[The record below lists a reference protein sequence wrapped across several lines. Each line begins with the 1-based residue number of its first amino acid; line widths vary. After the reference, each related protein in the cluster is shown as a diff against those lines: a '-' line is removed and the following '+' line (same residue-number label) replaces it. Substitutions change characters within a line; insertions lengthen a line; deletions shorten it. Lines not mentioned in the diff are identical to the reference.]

1 MPRTRN
7 TSKDQL
13 KHKATFHPVLPKKQ
27 VRDLALPISHVQFGR
42 IGDDLVDLY
51 HVFREHVQGFTVE
64 TKEAILVN
72 FIGDEKAY
80 STWEKFLLD
89 CKEEAIKQH
98 QELPIDITGHQAPDA
113 PQQGEPAEVK
123 QQSEPAEVKQQ
134 SEPAEVK
141 QQSEPAEVKQQ
152 GEPAEVKQEE
162 AECVYR
168 STPDC
173 ILAQFGL
180 HAIKALTGATE
191 DQIKRLVDVMKP
203 TATIR
208 SFAGA
213 CERILPHFYLSPTA
227 LVDPMTVFAEDRV
240 QLFDGPYGVF
250 GVKDKQLY
258 LPTVPKPC
266 ALSAATVSRFDLL
279 KKQYDGLV
287 MVRYLY
293 KKQPNVVVNGSA
305 KKICN
310 FCKRLMP
317 NLVDGTCAKCKCIYC
332 GRSSRKEICDP
343 CNFSMYL
350 QTAVELDESIRVK
363 CDTLLFA
370 YEADSKA
377 VLIDKRNAELELE
390 RQRVEAMAE
399 IVAAAVKNGVSAEV
413 ARNVAQTM
421 ISADAKKNKPA
432 QVAQVEGD
440 DDEETEELEESED
453 DTARC
458 KALKKDSKRVNNYR
472 KRKREQMGEEAYKAM
487 VNQKNREYKARK
499 KQEWI
504 EEARRLDAI
513 AGGHP

>member
-7 TSKDQL
+7 TSKDEA
-13 KHKATFHPVLPKKQ
+13 KHKATFQPVLPKKQ

-51 HVFREHVQGFTVE
+51 HVFRDHVPGFTVE
-64 TKEAILVN
+64 TKDAILLY
-72 FIGDEKAY
+72 FIGDEKAH
-80 STWEKFLLD
+80 STWEKFLID
-89 CKEEAIKQH
+89 CKAEAINQ
-98 QELPIDITGHQAPDA
+98 QQQLPIDITGDQAPEA
-113 PQQGEPAEVK
+113 PKQG
-123 QQSEPAEVKQQ
+123 
-134 SEPAEVK
+134 
-141 QQSEPAEVKQQ
+141 EPAEVKQQ
-152 GEPAEVKQEE
+152 GEPAEVKQQGEPIEVKQEE

-173 ILAQFGL
+173 ILAKFGL
-180 HAIKALTGATE
+180 HALKALTGATD
-191 DQIKRLVDVMKP
+191 DQMGKLVDVMKP
-203 TATIR
+203 IATIR

-213 CERILPHFYLSPTA
+213 CERILPRFYLSPTA
-227 LVDPMTVFAEDRV
+227 LVDPMTVFTEERV

-250 GVKDKQLY
+250 GIKDKQLY
-258 LPTVPKPC
+258 TSTMPKPC
-266 ALSAATVSRFDLL
+266 ALSAATVSRFDFL

-293 KKQPNVVVNGSA
+293 NKQPNVIVNGST

-343 CNFSMYL
+343 CSFSMYL
-350 QTAVELDESIRVK
+350 QTAVELEESIRVK

-370 YEADSKA
+370 FAADSNA
-377 VLIDKRNAELELE
+377 VLIDKRNAALELE

-421 ISADAKKNKPA
+421 ISVEAKKNKPTA
-432 QVAQVEGD
+432 VEGD
-440 DDEETEELEESED
+440 DDEETEEEKLQDSED
-453 DTARC
+453 DMPKCA
-458 KALKKDSKRVNNYR
+458 ALKKDRVRVNDYR

-487 VNQKNREYKARK
+487 VNQKSREYKARK
-499 KQEWI
+499 KQALI
-504 EEARRLDAI
+504 EEGRRQAALS
-513 AGGHP
+513 GGHP

>member
-1 MPRTRN
+1 MTRTRN
-7 TSKDQL
+7 TSKDQAKQKTTL
-13 KHKATFHPVLPKKQ
+13 RPVLSKKQ

-51 HVFREHVQGFTVE
+51 HVFRDHVPGFTVE
-64 TKEAILVN
+64 TKDAILIN
-72 FIGDEKAY
+72 FIGDEEAY

-89 CKEEAIKQH
+89 CKAEAIKQH
-98 QELPIDITGHQAPDA
+98 QELPIDITGHQAPEA
-113 PQQGEPAEVK
+113 PQQGEPAEAK

-134 SEPAEVK
+134 SEPV
-141 QQSEPAEVKQQ
+141 EVKQQ

-173 ILAQFGL
+173 ILAKFGL
-180 HAIKALTGATE
+180 HAIKALTGATD
-191 DQIKRLVDVMKP
+191 DQMGKLVDVMKP
-203 TATIR
+203 IATIR
-208 SFAGA
+208 GFAGA
-213 CERILPHFYLSPTA
+213 CERILPHFYLSPA
-227 LVDPMTVFAEDRV
+227 VLVDPMTVFTEDRV
-240 QLFDGPYGVF
+240 QLFDGPYGIF
-250 GVKDKQLY
+250 GVKNKQLY
-258 LPTVPKPC
+258 TSTMPKPC
-266 ALSAATVSRFDLL
+266 ALSAATVSRFDFL

-293 KKQPNVVVNGSA
+293 EKQPTVTVNGST

-317 NLVDGTCAKCKCIYC
+317 NLVNGTCAKCKCIYC

-343 CNFSMYL
+343 CNFSVYL
-350 QTAVELDESIRVK
+350 QTAVELEESIRVQ
-363 CDTLLFA
+363 CGNFLFA

-421 ISADAKKNKPA
+421 ISTEAKKNKPTA
-432 QVAQVEGD
+432 VEGD
-440 DDEETEELEESED
+440 DEEETEDEKLQDSD
-453 DTARC
+453 DDMPKQ
-458 KALKKDSKRVNNYR
+458 KALKKDRKRVNNNR

-499 KQEWI
+499 KQQFI
-504 EEARRLDAI
+504 EEGRRQAALSS
-513 AGGHP
+513 GHP

>member
-7 TSKDQL
+7 TSKGEA
-13 KHKATFHPVLPKKQ
+13 KHKATFQPVPPKKQ
-27 VRDLALPISHVQFGR
+27 VHDLALPISHVQFGR

-51 HVFREHVQGFTVE
+51 HVFRDHVPGFTVE
-64 TKEAILVN
+64 TKDAILLY
-72 FIGDEKAY
+72 FIGDEKAH
-80 STWEKFLLD
+80 STWEKFLID
-89 CKEEAIKQH
+89 CKAEAINQ
-98 QELPIDITGHQAPDA
+98 QQQLPIDITGHQAPEA

-123 QQSEPAEVKQQ
+123 QQGEPV
-134 SEPAEVK
+134 
-141 QQSEPAEVKQQ
+141 EVKQQ
-152 GEPAEVKQEE
+152 GEPVEVKQEE

-173 ILAQFGL
+173 ILAKFGL
-180 HAIKALTGATE
+180 HAIKALTGATD
-191 DQIKRLVDVMKP
+191 DQMEKLVSVMKP
-203 TATIR
+203 IATIR
-208 SFAGA
+208 GFAGA
-213 CERILPHFYLSPTA
+213 CERILPRFYLSPA
-227 LVDPMTVFAEDRV
+227 VLVDPMTVFTEDRV

-258 LPTVPKPC
+258 TSTMPKPC
-266 ALSAATVSRFDLL
+266 ALSAATVSRFDFL

-293 KKQPNVVVNGSA
+293 NKQPNVIVNGST

-343 CNFSMYL
+343 CSFSMYL
-350 QTAVELDESIRVK
+350 QTAVELEESIRVK

-370 YEADSKA
+370 FVADSNA
-377 VLIDKRNAELELE
+377 VVIDKRNAELELE

-421 ISADAKKNKPA
+421 ISVEAKKNKPTA
-432 QVAQVEGD
+432 VEGD
-440 DDEETEELEESED
+440 DDEETEDEKLQDSED
-453 DTARC
+453 DMP
-458 KALKKDSKRVNNYR
+458 KQEVLKKDRKRINDYR
-472 KRKREQMGEEAYKAM
+472 KRKREEMGEEAYKAM
-487 VNQKNREYKARK
+487 VNQKSREYKARK
-499 KQEWI
+499 KQALI
-504 EEARRLDAI
+504 EEGRRQAALS
-513 AGGHP
+513 GGHP

>member
-1 MPRTRN
+1 ME
-7 TSKDQL
+7 K
-13 KHKATFHPVLPKKQ
+13 
-27 VRDLALPISHVQFGR
+27 
-42 IGDDLVDLY
+42 LV
-51 HVFREHVQGFTVE
+51 
-64 TKEAILVN
+64 
-72 FIGDEKAY
+72 
-80 STWEKFLLD
+80 S
-89 CKEEAIKQH
+89 
-98 QELPIDITGHQAPDA
+98 
-113 PQQGEPAEVK
+113 
-123 QQSEPAEVKQQ
+123 
-134 SEPAEVK
+134 
-141 QQSEPAEVKQQ
+141 
-152 GEPAEVKQEE
+152 
-162 AECVYR
+162 
-168 STPDC
+168 
-173 ILAQFGL
+173 
-180 HAIKALTGATE
+180 
-191 DQIKRLVDVMKP
+191 VMKP
-203 TATIR
+203 IATIR
-208 SFAGA
+208 GFAGA
-213 CERILPHFYLSPTA
+213 CERILPRFYLSPA
-227 LVDPMTVFAEDRV
+227 VLVDPMTVFTEDRV

-258 LPTVPKPC
+258 TSTMPKPC
-266 ALSAATVSRFDLL
+266 ALSAATVSRFDFL
-279 KKQYDGLV
+279 KKEYDGLV

-293 KKQPNVVVNGSA
+293 EKQPNVTVNSSA

-343 CNFSMYL
+343 CNFSVYL
-350 QTAVELDESIRVK
+350 QTAVELEDSIRVQ
-363 CDTLLFA
+363 CGNFLFA

-421 ISADAKKNKPA
+421 ISADVKKNKPA

-440 DDEETEELEESED
+440 DDEETEEVEESED
-453 DTARC
+453 DTARH

-513 AGGHP
+513 SGGHP